1 MTTEEAIEYLTRCAD
16 GLDPDFDCA
25 VSMAVAALREKQN
38 GGWISVKDRLPKT
51 ETPVLVTSIATDGEI
66 HSDGVAAL
74 LFGPYWYWWEGS
86 VEDTDQEVLVEIT
99 HWQPLPE
106 PPKGE

>member
-25 VSMAVAALREKQN
+25 VSMAVSALRTQQN
-38 GGWISVKDRLPKT
+38 GGWISVDERLPKT
-51 ETPVLVTSIATDGEI
+51 EGQLILV
-66 HSDGVAAL
+66 AL
-74 LFGPYWYWWEGS
+74 PNGDVRKCQWQGHTHELDPWYDVSENVWFADI
-86 VEDTDQEVLVEIT
+86 VVT

-106 PPKGE
+106 LPKKEEEA

>member
-16 GLDPDFDCA
+16 GFDPDFECA
-25 VSMAVAALREKQN
+25 VSMAVSALRAQQN
-38 GGWISVKDRLPKT
+38 GGWISVKDRWPKENDAFSEFIVMVKDAKRPT
-51 ETPVLVTSIATDGEI
+51 ILQYEGRGWWWDEGWDEDGN
-66 HSDGVAAL
+66 HYNV
-74 LFGPYWYWWEGS
+74 
-86 VEDTDQEVLVEIT
+86 T